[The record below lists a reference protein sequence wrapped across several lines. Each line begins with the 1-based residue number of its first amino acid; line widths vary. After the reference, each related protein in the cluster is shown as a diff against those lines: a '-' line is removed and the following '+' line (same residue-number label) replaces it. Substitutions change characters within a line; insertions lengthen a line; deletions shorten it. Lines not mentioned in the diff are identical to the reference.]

1 MYIDGTSFIS
11 ATAIW
16 ADSGLTTYAAT
27 GWYSDGTTA
36 RYWNSSTGVLGAAV
50 DCPDCE
56 VDCSSTQIVVGSG
69 TAVDITDVSPLSGGK
84 KFVINFDTLQG
95 LGAVVIRFLPGE
107 VMNGIKA
114 VYAGVTN
121 KVATLQNFGRRA
133 AANNVLWLGKYDA
146 TNCVSS
152 DIANKSVTFDDYLYD
167 GSVFNPLGGTE
178 TFQPQT
184 ADLGTTL
191 TDPGECIMYFSK
203 SNVSNSNVEV
213 SIYALC
219 LADDWSLSLE
229 CPTSLPSFSSS
240 SGDGDLGVAC
250 GQNIDQTYYY
260 IPFTGQPANSV
271 AVYNWV
277 FQDANASTPL
287 GDGYYRISLSQS
299 IRVSSGVVTE
309 LDDCTASSPSSR
321 TVERCFDGTYWCMSS
336 VPSSISNNNFVYSME
351 DDCLYRVVHADCT
364 GHTPAPPPGNNITFR
379 SQNEGTDTCVSA
391 CVFVRFVNSSNT
403 NRTVSYTDC
412 NGEAASLTVTNQF
425 SSKVC
430 LRSFDPSTL
439 HPDLSYSVIDCD
451 CANLYKYVASLCGDS
466 TTSLVVA
473 HTSQL
478 TPGTLVTTYSSDP
491 DISCKYLIEQTS
503 TDPIDSYVRGV
514 IANETCADQCITY
527 KVTNATNVPYTAT
540 FTNCNNGLTQSI
552 EVPAGSDSNPSAIL
566 ICCVP
571 DSLNLPCC
579 PSGLSSEVFLCNCT

>member
-16 ADSGLTTYAAT
+16 ADSGLTTYAVT

-69 TAVDITDVSPLSGGK
+69 TAVDITDVSPLTGGK

-121 KVATLQNFGRRA
+121 RVATVQNYGLRSA
-133 AANNVLWLGKYDA
+133 GGNALWLGKEDA

-152 DIANKSVTFDDYLYD
+152 DIVLKNITFDDYLYD

-178 TFQPQT
+178 TFQPQS
-184 ADLGTTL
+184 AQVDTTPA
-191 TDPGECIMYFSK
+191 DPGECIMYFSK
-203 SNVSNSNVEV
+203 SNASNSNVEV
-213 SIYALC
+213 SVYALC

-240 SGDGDLGVAC
+240 LVQNAAADAC
-250 GQNIDQTYYY
+250 NLNINQTYYY
-260 IPFTGQPANSV
+260 IPFTGQSANSV
-271 AVYNWV
+271 ALYNWV
-277 FQDANASTPL
+277 FQDANASALL
-287 GDGYYRISLSQS
+287 GDGFYKISASQN
-299 IRVSSGVVTE
+299 IKVVSGVVTQ
-309 LDDCTASSPSSR
+309 LNNCSAANPSSR
-321 TVERCFDGTYWCMSS
+321 TVQRCFDGTYWCMSS
-336 VPSSISNNNFVYSME
+336 VPSTVTNNDFVHSME
-351 DDCLYRVVHADCT
+351 DDCLYEVVHADCT
-364 GHTPAPPPGNNITFR
+364 GHLPLPPSGNNITFR
-379 SQNEGTDTCVSA
+379 NEGSAEEGCTNTCVL
-391 CVFVRFVNSSNT
+391 VRFVNSSNT

-412 NGEAASLTVTNQF
+412 NGEAASLTVTNQ
-425 SSKVC
+425 SSNRVC
-430 LRSFDPSTL
+430 LKFFDPSAL
-439 HPDLSYSVIDCD
+439 HSDLSYSVIDCD
-451 CANLYKYVASLCGDS
+451 CGNLYKYLVSLCGDS
-466 TTSLVVA
+466 TTTLVVA

-491 DISCKYLIEQTS
+491 DISCKYLVEQTS
-503 TDPIDSYVRGV
+503 TDPIQSYVRGV

-527 KVTNATNVPYTAT
+527 KVTNTTNVPYTAT

-552 EVPAGSDSNPSAIL
+552 EVPAGSASNPSAIL

-579 PSGLSSEVFLCNCT
+579 PTGLSSEVFLCNCT